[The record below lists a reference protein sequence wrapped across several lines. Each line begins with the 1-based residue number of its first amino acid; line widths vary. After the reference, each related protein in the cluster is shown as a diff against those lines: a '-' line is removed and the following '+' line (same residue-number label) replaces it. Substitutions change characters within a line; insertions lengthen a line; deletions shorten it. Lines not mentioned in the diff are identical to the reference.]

1 MTGLLYSDVE
11 SELRSELRAMLR
23 DHCDPA
29 ARIERDDAV
38 DVDLWRRLARDM
50 GLAGLLVPEHLGGA
64 GAGPREAAVV
74 CEELGRA
81 VAPVPF
87 LGCAVVAGTALL
99 SCGEPDLVAGLAAG
113 ERPVAL
119 AVPFATPPAHA
130 WSPTVTV
137 AGDRLTGSVRAVAD
151 ATIADVLLVPAGRGL
166 FAVDN
171 SGVRRE
177 QCTSLDETRRLCDLS
192 FEGAPGRLLAEGADA
207 EAAVRSA
214 VLAGAALLAS
224 EQVGVAEWC
233 LDTTVEHVRGRYQF
247 GRPIGSFQAV
257 KHRLADVWV
266 AVTQARAV
274 ARYAASALAT
284 QSEVDLAA
292 ALAQAHCSPVAVEA
306 AEACVQLHGGIGMT
320 WEHRAHLYLKRAR
333 SAAVAY
339 GPADVHRARLAELV
353 DLPPAL

>member
-1 MTGLLYSDVE
+1 MTGLLYSEVE
-11 SELRSELRAMLR
+11 SDLRGELRAMLR
-23 DHCDPA
+23 QHCDPA
-29 ARIERDDAV
+29 ARVDRDEPV
-38 DVDLWRRLARDM
+38 DVDLWRRLAGGM
-50 GLAGLLVPEHLGGA
+50 GLAGLLVPEELGGA

-74 CEELGRA
+74 LEELGRA
-81 VAPVPF
+81 VAPVPY

-99 SCGEPDLVAGLAAG
+99 SCGEPDLLAGLAAG

-119 AVPFATPPAHA
+119 AVPFATAPAHA
-130 WSPTVTV
+130 WSPTVAA
-137 AGDRLTGSVRAVAD
+137 AGDRLTGSVPAVAD
-151 ATIADVLLVPAGRGL
+151 AITAEVLLVPAGRGL
-166 FAVDN
+166 FAVD
-171 SGVRRE
+171 SAGVRRE
-177 QCTSLDETRRLCDLS
+177 QRTSLDETRRLCDLS
-192 FEGAPGRLLAEGADA
+192 FDGTPGRLVAEGADA
-207 EAAVRSA
+207 EAAVRAA

-233 LDTTVEHVRGRYQF
+233 LDTTVEHARGRYQF

-274 ARYAASALAT
+274 ARYAASALAE
-284 QSEVDLAA
+284 QSDVEVAA
-292 ALAQAHCSPVAVEA
+292 ALAQAHCSGVAVEA

-320 WEHRAHLYLKRAR
+320 WEHPAHLYLKRAR

-353 DLPPAL
+353 DLPPA